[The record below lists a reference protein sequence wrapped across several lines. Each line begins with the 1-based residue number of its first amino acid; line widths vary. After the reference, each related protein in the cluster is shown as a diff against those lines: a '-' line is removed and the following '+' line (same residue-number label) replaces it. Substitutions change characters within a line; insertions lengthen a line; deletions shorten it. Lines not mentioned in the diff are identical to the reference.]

1 MVSRLMTSRRGT
13 SIVPEDKTHLLMAKL
28 EDGGEAFELTWDRSS
43 QHTISWSKPLKL
55 HVRSIP
61 TVIAAGSC
69 NLYAF
74 PSVDGQTPSSAQ
86 IQVLVKMLTALV
98 NDSIFDMPDS
108 SGATP
113 LLALL
118 VANNSDAIDLSL
130 MLYHARPILLEQAHL
145 DGPFVGETALH
156 IVAINRQEDA
166 LCKMLQL
173 AHEHLNS
180 EQLERVFLTQATGGF
195 FLDEPMALYGGTPL
209 AYAATFGL
217 RRAIVIM
224 LSLSARSTKMQG
236 LLDINHPRLACRR
249 TGFLPLHAIV
259 ANGNKDMYDF
269 LTSLPDLPI
278 LASYRASEEVL
289 SRQGT
294 ASQFTALQLA
304 CHLGDG
310 DMFEHILQ
318 RRSELVWRWGP
329 LAQFKI
335 DLEGIDSVG
344 GGAND
349 ISDHTGAQT
358 PPSSSLAKLPLLCP
372 ARRLSSLC
380 GSSIVQERA

>member
-180 EQLERVFLTQATGGF
+180 EQLERVLRRSPDLTRR
-195 FLDEPMALYGGTPL
+195 LCALYYHDFVCNSYELPAECQGAPDEWLGGAFDALMSDAPVP
-209 AYAATFGL
+209 A
-217 RRAIVIM
+217 
-224 LSLSARSTKMQG
+224 
-236 LLDINHPRLACRR
+236 LLD
-249 TGFLPLHAIV
+249 
-259 ANGNKDMYDF
+259 D
-269 LTSLPDLPI
+269 
-278 LASYRASEEVL
+278 
-289 SRQGT
+289 
-294 ASQFTALQLA
+294 
-304 CHLGDG
+304 
-310 DMFEHILQ
+310 
-318 RRSELVWRWGP
+318 
-329 LAQFKI
+329 
-335 DLEGIDSVG
+335 
-344 GGAND
+344 
-349 ISDHTGAQT
+349 T
-358 PPSSSLAKLPLLCP
+358 PTT
-372 ARRLSSLC
+372 
-380 GSSIVQERA
+380 VH